1 MKKDWGAFVSKD
13 VILEPTGIG
22 RLQGLSFAVKDV
34 FGIRGHTSGAGNP
47 DWLSTHAPNEHT
59 AESIERILA
68 QGARLTG
75 TTQTDELM
83 YSLNGENFH
92 YGTPVNPKAPDCI
105 PGGSSSG
112 SAVAVSAGLV
122 DFALGTDTGG
132 SVRIPA
138 AYCGIYGFR
147 PTHGLVSMRGVIPL
161 AESFDTLGWMAGDPD
176 ILLNAGLS
184 LIDQAAPKDVHFKR
198 IYLANDAWALAD
210 ADCMGVVSERII
222 AINQIV
228 DDCERIEVAGQGLTA
243 WMNAFRNLQGL
254 EIWRAHRQWI
264 QTVNPAFGP
273 GIAER
278 FAWASTLR
286 EADSQAF
293 YALRKEVRKSLSG
306 LLGEDRLLIV
316 PTAPGSAPLLNQSG
330 DEMEN
335 RRTRTLQL
343 SCIAGLAGLP
353 QITIPLT
360 DAKGAPIGLSIIAG
374 HQQDIK
380 LLTWVKENATRLKG
394 RKPL

>member
-1 MKKDWGAFVSKD
+1 MPKEWGAFVAKD
-13 VILEPTGIG
+13 LVLEPTGSG
-22 RLQGLSFAVKDV
+22 KLQGAAFAVKDV
-34 FGIRGHTSGAGNP
+34 FAIKNYTSGAGNP
-47 DWLSTHAPNEHT
+47 DWLNSHSPSKQT
-59 AESIERILA
+59 AEAIQRLLF

-75 TTQTDELM
+75 TTQTDEIM

-92 YGTPVNPKAPDCI
+92 YGTPVNPQAPECI

-147 PTHGLVSMRGVIPL
+147 PTHGLVALNGVIPL
-161 AESFDTLGWMAGDPD
+161 AESFDTVGWMARVPKQ
-176 ILLNAGLS
+176 LLDVGLA
-184 LIDQAAPKDVHFKR
+184 LLDEPTPNDKGFKR
-198 IYLANDAWALAD
+198 MFIGNDAWALAD
-210 ADCMGVVSERII
+210 VDCMASGLEIFPVIERMIGHCEW
-222 AINQIV
+222 V
-228 DDCERIEVAGQGLTA
+228 DLAPQGLAA
-243 WMNAFRNLQGL
+243 WMNAFRTLQGL
-254 EIWRAHRQWI
+254 EIWRAHGEWI
-264 QTVNPAFGP
+264 QTVKPTFGP

-286 EADSQAF
+286 EEDSA
-293 YALRKEVRKSLSG
+293 AASELRKEVRKRMSD
-306 LLGEDRLLIV
+306 LLGEDGLLII
-316 PTAPGSAPLLNQSG
+316 PTAPGSPPLLKQSG
-330 DEMEN
+330 EAVEN

-360 DAKGAPIGLSIIAG
+360 TSNGMPMGISIIAG
-374 HQQDIK
+374 HGQDLK
-380 LLTWVKENATRLKG
+380 LLRWVNAAAFEF
-394 RKPL
+394 

>member
-13 VILEPTGIG
+13 VVLEPTGMG
-22 RLQGLSFAVKDV
+22 KLQGMSFAVKDV
-34 FGIRGHTSGAGNP
+34 FGIKGYSSGAGNP
-47 DWLSTHAPNEHT
+47 DWLSTHAPADQT
-59 AESIERILA
+59 AESIERLLA

-92 YGTPVNPKAPDCI
+92 YGTPVNPKAPGCI

-132 SVRIPA
+132 SVRIPS

-147 PTHGLVSMRGVIPL
+147 PTHGLVSLRGVIPL
-161 AESFDTLGWMAGDPD
+161 ADSFDTLGWMARTPD
-176 ILLNAGLS
+176 LLLSVGYS
-184 LIDQAAPKDVHFKR
+184 LIEQAVPKDVHFKR
-198 IYLANDAWALAD
+198 IYLADDAWAMVD
-210 ADCMGVVSERII
+210 VSNMGIFSKQII
-222 AINQIV
+222 ALNQLV
-228 DDCERIEVAGQGLTA
+228 DDCQLIEVADQGLAA

-254 EIWRAHRQWI
+254 EIWRAHGQWI
-264 QTVNPAFGP
+264 QTVNPTFGP
-273 GIAER
+273 GIADR

-286 EADSQAF
+286 EENSQEF
-293 YALRKEVRKSLSG
+293 YALRKEVRKSLSD
-306 LLGEDRLLIV
+306 LLGEHNLLIL
-316 PTAPGSAPLLNQSG
+316 PTAPGSAPQLKQSG
-330 DEMEN
+330 DEMEK

-360 DAKGAPIGLSIIAG
+360 NTEGFPIGLSVIAG
-374 HQQDIK
+374 HHQDIK
-380 LLTWVKENATRLKG
+380 LLTWVRENASKFI
-394 RKPL
+394 